1 MVLILLLIPHKHRR
15 YSYID
20 KYGDAIALY
29 NHHSK
34 YIYRQRQIA

>member
-1 MVLILLLIPHKHRR
+1 MKHRR
-15 YSYID
+15 YSGID
-20 KYGDAIALY
+20 KYGDTIGVY